1 MIKFYIIWAT
11 MLLLA
16 WACQH
21 DVEYIEKNTE
31 VVKPELL
38 RDGWVRMKFKELPEN
53 IESLIKQGMTKS
65 CVDEV
70 GKLFEGVK
78 VIDMK
83 RVFPFSGQFE
93 ERSRK
98 EGLHLWYDLYLE
110 GISEQRG
117 IAKTKSSFA
126 IDVIEADYQ
135 IRLLDE
141 GHLVPFVAK
150 ANSIGD
156 SEELPY
162 NDPYLKAQWHYYNN
176 GTLSNSIQ
184 RADINILDVWKQNY
198 KIKDVVVA
206 IVDQGVDV
214 SHVDL
219 AGNFYINQLEYNG
232 LSGKDDDDN
241 GYIDDIYG
249 WNFVTNTPILDPT
262 IHGTHV
268 AGLVGAENNN
278 GIGVCGVAGGYGN
291 HTGCKMIC
299 CQIINQY
306 GQTAANVPAAIKY
319 AADRGAVICQ
329 NSWIIE
335 KGEFPES
342 LKDAIDYFV
351 KYAGMDKDGKQV
363 GLMQGGLVVF
373 AAGNQNLDG
382 EIYPACYENVLAVS
396 GFAPDFTK
404 AHYSNFG
411 SWVDIAAP
419 GGSVLFDGKYGEKHM
434 ILSTIPD
441 NQIGYLEGTSMA
453 APQVS
458 GVAALM
464 VAKYGGKGF
473 TANHLRAR
481 LLASTKNIDQYNQN
495 YIGKLGVGAIDAS
508 KAFQAGILELDPVS
522 NIVCTSLPGAI
533 RVQWEGI
540 EVGNCYKVFWSRS
553 NFVDWEQLPND
564 CQMIEVPADAA
575 VSGKTF
581 ECILPNMQTNSEYC
595 IGIMVYDEFGN
606 HSNLEIQ
613 NGSVLP
619 NQAPIIVRR
628 GSGDVILPYKGMN
641 QVVFEV
647 SDPEGGELTYR
658 IEDET
663 KCTSDV
669 RNGNAI
675 TINLNHII
683 GVKGRHVVH
692 LFVQDEEGLES
703 CDSFE
708 FVVAAN
714 QPPTVVGKI
723 QDFWFEG
730 LNANEMVDLANVF
743 NDPEN
748 GFMQYEFEYD
758 KNVVYLRTDG
768 NRLHISV
775 VGSGYTDVVVRASD
789 GSGTTVETTFK
800 VQVKEDSSSLELYPN
815 PVFDELNIRMGKDVD
830 GKVQV
835 RMYASNGAQILN
847 SFVEVSPF
855 IPGVLDVSK
864 IAGGRYVVEVEYKGE
879 KYVSNII
886 KL

>member
-1 MIKFYIIWAT
+1 MIKLYLVWIA

-16 WACQH
+16 CACQQN
-21 DVEYIEKNTE
+21 VEYIEKDPE
-31 VVKPELL
+31 SVKTELL
-38 RDGWVRMKFKELPEN
+38 RDGWVRMKFKEVPED
-53 IESLIKQGMTKS
+53 IENFMKLGKTKE
-65 CVDEV
+65 CIEEI
-70 GKLFEGVK
+70 GKMFKGVK
-78 VIDMK
+78 VTDIK
-83 RVFPFSGQFE
+83 RVFPYAGQFE

-98 EGLHLWYDLYLE
+98 GGLHLWYDLYLE
-110 GISEQRG
+110 GTSEQ
-117 IAKTKSSFA
+117 KEVVETKSSFA

-141 GHLVPFVAK
+141 GRLVPFVAK
-150 ANSIGD
+150 AADVAN

-162 NDPYLKAQWHYYNN
+162 NDPYLKEQWHYYNN
-176 GTLSNSIQ
+176 GTLAHSVQ
-184 RADINILDVWKQNY
+184 GADINILDVWKQNH
-198 KIKDVVVA
+198 KVKDVVVA

-219 AGNFYINQLEYNG
+219 KGNFYLNQLENNG
-232 LSGKDDDDN
+232 MSGKDDDNN

-249 WNFVTNTPILDPT
+249 WNFVTNTPMIDPT

-291 HTGCKMIC
+291 HTGCKMIS
-299 CQIINQY
+299 CQIVNQY
-306 GQTAANVPAAIKY
+306 GQTATNVPAAIKY

-382 EIYPACYENVLAVS
+382 EIYPSCYENVLAVS

-411 SWVDIAAP
+411 SWVDITAP
-419 GGSVLFDGKYGEKHM
+419 GGSDLFEGKYDEKHM

-441 NQIGYLEGTSMA
+441 NKIGYLEGTSMA

-458 GVAALM
+458 GIAALM

-473 TANHLRAR
+473 TASHLRAR
-481 LLASTKNIDQYNQN
+481 ILASAKNIDQYNKN

-508 KAFQAGILELDPVS
+508 KAFQSGILELLPVS

-540 EVGNCYKVFWSRS
+540 DVGCSYKVFWSRN
-553 NFVDWEQLPND
+553 NFVDWEQLPED
-564 CQMIEVPADAA
+564 CQMIEVPADAVA
-575 VSGKTF
+575 FGRTYEYV
-581 ECILPNMQTNSEYC
+581 LPNLQTNSEYC

-606 HSNLEIQ
+606 HSNLVTQ
-613 NGSVLP
+613 KGSVLP
-619 NQAPIIVRR
+619 NQAPVIVRQ

-641 QVVFEV
+641 EVVFEI

-663 KCTSDV
+663 ECASGV
-669 RNGNAI
+669 QNGNII
-675 TINLNHII
+675 TIKLKHII
-683 GVKGRHVVH
+683 GVEGKNAVR
-692 LFVQDEEGLES
+692 LFVLDEEGLET
-703 CDSFE
+703 CENIE

-730 LNANEMVDLANVF
+730 LNANKEVDLTNIF

-748 GFMQYEFEYD
+748 GFMQYALEYD
-758 KNVVYLRTDG
+758 KNVIHLRADG
-768 NRLHISV
+768 NRLFISV
-775 VGSGYTDVVVRASD
+775 VGLGSTDVVIRASD
-789 GSGTTVETTFK
+789 GSGTVVETAFK
-800 VQVKEDSSSLELYPN
+800 VQVSSDSNPLELYPN
-815 PVFDELNIRMGKDVD
+815 PVVDKLNIRMGKDVN
-830 GKVQV
+830 GEVNV
-835 RMYASNGAQILN
+835 RIYAINGAQVLN
-847 SFVEVSPF
+847 SFVKVSPF
-855 IPGVLDVSK
+855 VPGVLDINK
-864 IAGGRYVVEVEYKGE
+864 LAGGRYVVEIEYNGE
-879 KYVSNII
+879 KFVSNII